1 MFLWSAPWK
10 SNCHV
15 TFALC
20 GMPGV
25 LSFEIDW
32 SGLLFT
38 EEQKAISLIL
48 LLKFC
53 SRGENA
59 KVIIRDSSW
68 RMKELSSGWSV
79 HTRIHTH
86 TSLLDHT
93 VIQHSTHIL
102 GYSGRVLL
110 QSQDEG
116 NVSLTLIY
124 RFASD
129 AFVHQIHPSVTCR
142 WMSTGCPCG
151 L

>member
-1 MFLWSAPWK
+1 
-10 SNCHV
+10 
-15 TFALC
+15 
-20 GMPGV
+20 MPGV

-59 KVIIRDSSW
+59 KVIIRDYSW

-79 HTRIHTH
+79 HTHIHTH
-86 TSLLDHT
+86 TSLLDYT
-93 VIQHSTHIL
+93 IIQHSTHIL

-110 QSQDEG
+110 QSQNEG
-116 NVSLTLIY
+116 NVSLILIY

-129 AFVHQIHPSVTCR
+129 AFVHQIHPSESPVVGWVQAALVASKERKHTPFPE
-142 WMSTGCPCG
+142 GQI
-151 L
+151 